1 MTITAAEVT
10 RGFIGIAVLMLITY
24 AALRAGDVH
33 LGWAPLIAIV
43 RGGVQLTA
51 VALALR
57 GVLKAPP
64 TVVLALAVMLTTASW
79 TATSRL
85 KAFGKVG
92 PAVTLCCISAAA
104 ASLITVFALDVLPFN
119 ARYIVALSG
128 IVIGGAMTGATL
140 AGRHLLTGLIARR
153 EEVEGWLALGA
164 TPRQAV
170 RDVARSAAAEAL
182 VPGMDQTRTTGL
194 VTLPGAFIGAL
205 LGGAD
210 PTQAARFQLVVL
222 AALLTTQAVVATM
235 IVHALGAPSQL
246 PDNPATQR

>member
-1 MTITAAEVT
+1 MTVT
-10 RGFIGIAVLMLITY
+10 TGELVRALVGVAVLLAITY
-24 AALRAGDVH
+24 TALRLGQVK

-43 RGGVQLTA
+43 RGGVQLTL
-51 VALALR
+51 VGLALG

-64 TVVLALAVMLTTASW
+64 TVVLALLVMLTTASW

-85 KAFGKVG
+85 KAFGRVA
-92 PAVTLCCISAAA
+92 PAATICVVSGAA
-104 ASLITVFALDVLPFN
+104 ASLVTVFALGVLPFN
-119 ARYIVALSG
+119 ARYVVALSG

-140 AGRHLLTGLIARR
+140 AGRHLLTGLVGRR
-153 EEVEGWLALGA
+153 DEVEGWLAIGA

-170 RDVARSAAAEAL
+170 RDVARSSAAEAL
-182 VPGMDQTRTTGL
+182 VPGLDQTRTTGL

-222 AALLTTQAVVATM
+222 ASLLATQAVVATM
-235 IVHALGAPSQL
+235 IVHALGAPAQL
-246 PDNPATQR
+246 PADPARA

>member
-1 MTITAAEVT
+1 MTITADELIRAL
-10 RGFIGIAVLMLITY
+10 IGITVLMAITY
-24 AALRAGDVH
+24 AALRAGQVR
-33 LGWAPLIAIV
+33 LGWAPLVAIV
-43 RGGVQLTA
+43 RGSIQLTL
-51 VALALR
+51 VGLALR

-64 TVVLALAVMLTTASW
+64 TVILALAVMLTTASW

-85 KAFGKVG
+85 KAFGRVG
-92 PAVTLCCISAAA
+92 RVVTVSCVSGAGI
-104 ASLITVFALDVLPFN
+104 SLITVFGLGVLPFS

-140 AGRHLLTGLIARR
+140 AGRHLLSGLIARR

-164 TPRQAV
+164 TPRQAI

-182 VPGMDQTRTTGL
+182 VPGLDQTRTTGL

-222 AALLTTQAVVATM
+222 AALLTTQTVVATM

-246 PDNPATQR
+246 PADPAIHR